1 MKIRVSTIAVGILSL
16 ISGIAVGYSIG
27 KTNSSEEEMKNKML
41 KYYVTLNNWIGKKQ
55 KNINLSSYFEKMG
68 YNSVAIYGMKEVG
81 ERLYEELK
89 DTKTEVKYAVDQ
101 NAESIYADI
110 DVYSPDDDLPEV
122 DVIVVTAT
130 YYYNSILNNIKEN
143 TVLISIM
150 YANNDIGVI
159 EPIEKIGEIV
169 ETL

>member
-110 DVYSPDDDLPEV
+110 DLYSPDDDLPEV

-130 YYYNSILNNIKEN
+130 YYYNSILNNIKDK
-143 TVLISIM
+143 ISCPIISL
-150 YANNDIGVI
+150 DDVI
-159 EPIEKIGEIV
+159 AGAEEI
-169 ETL
+169 

>member
-1 MKIRVSTIAVGILSL
+1 MKIRVSTIAVGILNL

-41 KYYVTLNNWIGKKQ
+41 KYYVTLHNWIGKKQ

-89 DTKTEVKYAVDQ
+89 DTKTEVKYAIDQ

-130 YYYNSILNNIKEN
+130 YYYNSILNKIKDKIACPI
-143 TVLISIM
+143 ISL
-150 YANNDIGVI
+150 DDVI
-159 EPIEKIGEIV
+159 AGAEEI
-169 ETL
+169 

>member
-1 MKIRVSTIAVGILSL
+1 MKIRVSTIAVGILNL

-68 YNSVAIYGMKEVG
+68 YNSVTIYGMKEVG

-89 DTKTEVKYAVDQ
+89 DTKTEVKYAIDQ

-130 YYYNSILNNIKEN
+130 YYYNSILNKIKDKIACPI
-143 TVLISIM
+143 ISL
-150 YANNDIGVI
+150 DDVI
-159 EPIEKIGEIV
+159 AGAEEI
-169 ETL
+169 

>member
-55 KNINLSSYFEKMG
+55 KNINLSSYFEKVG

-130 YYYNSILNNIKEN
+130 YYYNSILNNIKDK
-143 TVLISIM
+143 ISCPIISL
-150 YANNDIGVI
+150 DDVI
-159 EPIEKIGEIV
+159 DGAEEV
-169 ETL
+169 

>member
-1 MKIRVSTIAVGILSL
+1 MKIRVSTIAVGILNL

-81 ERLYEELK
+81 ERIYEELK
-89 DTKTEVKYAVDQ
+89 DTKTEVKYAIDQ

-130 YYYNSILNNIKEN
+130 YYYNSILNKIKDKIACPI
-143 TVLISIM
+143 ISL
-150 YANNDIGVI
+150 DDVI
-159 EPIEKIGEIV
+159 AGAEEI
-169 ETL
+169 

>member
-130 YYYNSILNNIKEN
+130 YYYISILNNIKDK
-143 TVLISIM
+143 ISCPIISL
-150 YANNDIGVI
+150 DDVI
-159 EPIEKIGEIV
+159 AGAEEI
-169 ETL
+169 

>member
-89 DTKTEVKYAVDQ
+89 DTKTEVKYAIDQ

-130 YYYNSILNNIKEN
+130 YYYNSILNKIKDKIACPI
-143 TVLISIM
+143 ISL
-150 YANNDIGVI
+150 DDVI
-159 EPIEKIGEIV
+159 AGAEEI
-169 ETL
+169 

>member
-130 YYYNSILNNIKEN
+130 YYYNSILNNIKDKIACPI
-143 TVLISIM
+143 ISL
-150 YANNDIGVI
+150 DDVI
-159 EPIEKIGEIV
+159 AGAEEI
-169 ETL
+169 

>member
-81 ERLYEELK
+81 ERLYGELK

-130 YYYNSILNNIKEN
+130 YYYNSILNNIKDK
-143 TVLISIM
+143 ISCPIISL
-150 YANNDIGVI
+150 DDVI
-159 EPIEKIGEIV
+159 AGAEEI
-169 ETL
+169 

>member
-1 MKIRVSTIAVGILSL
+1 MKIRVSTIAVGILNL

-130 YYYNSILNNIKEN
+130 YYYNSILNNIKDK
-143 TVLISIM
+143 ISCPIISL
-150 YANNDIGVI
+150 DDVI
-159 EPIEKIGEIV
+159 AGAEEI
-169 ETL
+169 